1 MTVKATG
8 AEIQAFMKS
17 DWDDGFWMDDY
28 IFEVNGEE
36 VGSEFEEEEL
46 NPDDKVKIIRGEI
59 YDEEMSLVCS
69 LESYFKKWRKKQ
81 AETVLVVSAP
91 NDKLEAI
98 KIAIAEAG
106 GKILK

>member
-17 DWDDGFWMDDY
+17 DWDECWMDDY
-28 IFEVNGEE
+28 VFEINGTEI
-36 VGSEFEEEEL
+36 GSEFEEEEL
-46 NPDDKVKIIRGEI
+46 NPDDNVKIICGEI
-59 YDEEMSLVCS
+59 YDGEMSRLCS

-81 AETVLVVSAP
+81 AESVLVVNAP

-98 KIAIAEAG
+98 KTAIEQAG

>member
-8 AEIQAFMKS
+8 AEIKAFMKS
-17 DWDDGFWMDDY
+17 DWDGCWMDDY
-28 IFEVNGEE
+28 VFEINGTEI
-36 VGSEFEEEEL
+36 GYGFEEEEL
-46 NPDDKVKIIRGEI
+46 NPEDKVKIISGEI

-98 KIAIAEAG
+98 KIAIAKAG

>member
-8 AEIQAFMKS
+8 AEIKAFMKS
-17 DWDDGFWMDDY
+17 DWDGCGMDDY
-28 IFEVNGEE
+28 VFEINGEE

-46 NPDDKVKIIRGEI
+46 NPDDKVKIIRGDI
-59 YDEEMSLVCS
+59 YNEEWFFVCS

-98 KIAIAEAG
+98 KIAIAKAG

>member
-8 AEIQAFMKS
+8 AEIQAFMQS
-17 DWDDGFWMDDY
+17 DWNGCWMDDY
-28 IFEVNGEE
+28 VFEINGTEI
-36 VGSEFEEEEL
+36 GSEFEEEEL
-46 NPDDKVKIIRGEI
+46 NPDDKVKIISGEI

-69 LESYFKKWRKKQ
+69 LKSYFKRWRKKQ